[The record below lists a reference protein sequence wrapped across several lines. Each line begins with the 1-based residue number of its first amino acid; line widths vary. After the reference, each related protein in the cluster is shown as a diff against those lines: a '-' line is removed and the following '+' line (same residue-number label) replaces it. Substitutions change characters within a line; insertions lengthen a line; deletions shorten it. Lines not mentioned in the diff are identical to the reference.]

1 MKRPILTATI
11 GFLIGILGG
20 LYLNMVLFIFLFNLT
35 ILIARYIQDKKIIRI
50 IKLWLNK
57 SVIILLIVTAVF
69 GYWYIYYI
77 ENTYK
82 KIYILSGK
90 VEIEGIVVSEPI
102 INEYNKTYELKVHKI
117 NNKKISPKKFS
128 FIVDKKQ
135 KDLEYG
141 ACIYCTGE
149 YIKPN
154 SRRNFKGFSYE
165 NYLKTKKNY
174 GTIRAIE
181 KSKTKY
187 KNRISIVRRLSYRLK
202 MKIINSTGTIFTKED
217 EEGVVLGIILGNTE
231 NITDETKDVFSGS
244 SLSHLLAVSGAHISY
259 IVLGLTTFFRK
270 LRITKKINYILT
282 AILLIF
288 YLFVIG
294 FTASATRAVIMTIF
308 LLLQIVFCRKQD
320 LATTISFSLCI
331 ILLENPYKILDVGLL
346 LSYLGT
352 LGIIII
358 FNKIKSKDK
367 KMMDKLKDMCILTIS
382 AQVLIL
388 PVMAICFNT
397 ISFTF
402 IISNLIAS
410 IIIGP
415 IIIFGFILILI
426 SFFNMHI
433 SKIFAKPYIVLLKV
447 LINVANYSSMIP
459 ISRIYVRTPYIISI
473 ILYYLFIAILIIIF
487 EIQKSN
493 RKFIKEKFQSI
504 LTCIK
509 YKILKNKKSL
519 CVCIALII
527 LISIFIN
534 QIPSGLKIYFIDV
547 GQGDSTLIVT
557 PLNKTI
563 LIDGGGNEN
572 SNVGKNILL
581 PYLLDRR
588 IRKLDYVFISHF
600 DTDHVRWNIIF
611 NETYKNQAYYYY

>member
-35 ILIARYIQDKKIIRI
+35 IVIARYIQDKKIIRI

-57 SVIILLIVTAVF
+57 SVIILLIVTVVF
-69 GYWYIYYI
+69 GYGYIYYI

-82 KIYILSGK
+82 KIYMLSGK

-187 KNRISIVRRLSYRLK
+187 KNKISIVRRLSYRLK
-202 MKIINSTGTIFTKED
+202 MKIINSTGTIFTKE

-231 NITDETKDVFSGS
+231 NITDETKDAFSGS

-270 LRITKKINYILT
+270 LRIPKKINYILT

-288 YLFVIG
+288 YLFVID

-367 KMMDKLKDMCILTIS
+367 KLIDKLKDMCILTIS

-426 SFFNMHI
+426 SFFNMYI

-447 LINVANYSSMIP
+447 LINVANYSSKIP
-459 ISRIYVRTPYIISI
+459 ISRIYVKTPYMISI

-493 RKFIKEKFQSI
+493 RKFIKEKLQSI

-527 LISIFIN
+527 FISIFIN

-563 LIDGGGNEN
+563 LIDGGGNES

-611 NETYKNQAYYYY
+611 NGTYKNQAYYYY

>member
-35 ILIARYIQDKKIIRI
+35 IVIARYIQDKKIIRI

-69 GYWYIYYI
+69 GYGYIYYI

-82 KIYILSGK
+82 KIYMLSGK

-141 ACIYCTGE
+141 ACIYCKGE

-187 KNRISIVRRLSYRLK
+187 KNKISIVRRLSYRLK
-202 MKIINSTGTIFTKED
+202 MKIINSTGTIFTKE

-231 NITDETKDVFSGS
+231 NITDETKDAFSGS

-259 IVLGLTTFFRK
+259 IALGLTTFFRK
-270 LRITKKINYILT
+270 LRIPKKINYILT

-288 YLFVIG
+288 YLFVID

-367 KMMDKLKDMCILTIS
+367 KLIDKLKDMCILTIS

-426 SFFNMHI
+426 SFFNMYI

-447 LINVANYSSMIP
+447 LINVANYSSKIP
-459 ISRIYVRTPYIISI
+459 ISRIYVKTPYMISI

-493 RKFIKEKFQSI
+493 RKFIKEKLQSI

-534 QIPSGLKIYFIDV
+534 QIPSVLKIYFIDV

-563 LIDGGGNEN
+563 LIDGGGNES

-611 NETYKNQAYYYY
+611 NGTYKNQAYYYH

>member
-35 ILIARYIQDKKIIRI
+35 IVIARYIQDKKIIRI

-69 GYWYIYYI
+69 GYGYIYYI

-82 KIYILSGK
+82 KIYMLSGK

-187 KNRISIVRRLSYRLK
+187 KNKISIVRRLSYRLK
-202 MKIINSTGTIFTKED
+202 MKIINSTGTIFTKE

-231 NITDETKDVFSGS
+231 NITDETKDAFSGS

-270 LRITKKINYILT
+270 LRIPKKINYILT

-288 YLFVIG
+288 YLFVID

-367 KMMDKLKDMCILTIS
+367 KLIDKLKDMCILTIS
-382 AQVLIL
+382 AQILIL

-426 SFFNMHI
+426 SFFNMYI

-447 LINVANYSSMIP
+447 LINVANYSSKIP
-459 ISRIYVRTPYIISI
+459 ISRIYVKTPYMISI
-473 ILYYLFIAILIIIF
+473 ILYYLLQF
-487 EIQKSN
+487 
-493 RKFIKEKFQSI
+493 
-504 LTCIK
+504 
-509 YKILKNKKSL
+509 
-519 CVCIALII
+519 
-527 LISIFIN
+527 
-534 QIPSGLKIYFIDV
+534 
-547 GQGDSTLIVT
+547 
-557 PLNKTI
+557 
-563 LIDGGGNEN
+563 
-572 SNVGKNILL
+572 
-581 PYLLDRR
+581 
-588 IRKLDYVFISHF
+588 
-600 DTDHVRWNIIF
+600 
-611 NETYKNQAYYYY
+611 

>member
-35 ILIARYIQDKKIIRI
+35 IVIARYIQDKKIIRI

-69 GYWYIYYI
+69 GYGYIYYI

-82 KIYILSGK
+82 KIYMLSGK

-187 KNRISIVRRLSYRLK
+187 KNKISIVRRLSYRLK
-202 MKIINSTGTIFTKED
+202 MKIINSTGTIFTKE

-231 NITDETKDVFSGS
+231 NITDETKDAFSGS

-270 LRITKKINYILT
+270 LRIPKKINYILT
-282 AILLIF
+282 ANLLIF
-288 YLFVIG
+288 YLFVID

-367 KMMDKLKDMCILTIS
+367 KLIDKLKDMCILTIS

-426 SFFNMHI
+426 SFFNMYI

-447 LINVANYSSMIP
+447 LINVANYSSKIP
-459 ISRIYVRTPYIISI
+459 ISRIYVKTPYMISI

-493 RKFIKEKFQSI
+493 RKFIKEKLQSI
-504 LTCIK
+504 LTSIK

-563 LIDGGGNEN
+563 LIDGGGNES

-611 NETYKNQAYYYY
+611 NGTYKNQAYYYY

>member
-20 LYLNMVLFIFLFNLT
+20 LYLNMVLFIFLFDLT
-35 ILIARYIQDKKIIRI
+35 IVIARYIQDKKIIRI

-69 GYWYIYYI
+69 GYGYIYYI

-82 KIYILSGK
+82 KIYMLSGK

-187 KNRISIVRRLSYRLK
+187 KNKISIVRRLSYRLK
-202 MKIINSTGTIFTKED
+202 MKIINSTGTIFTKE

-231 NITDETKDVFSGS
+231 NITDETKDAFSGS

-270 LRITKKINYILT
+270 LRIPKKINYILT

-288 YLFVIG
+288 YLFVID

-367 KMMDKLKDMCILTIS
+367 KLIDKLKDMCILTIS
-382 AQVLIL
+382 AQILIL

-426 SFFNMHI
+426 SFFNMYI

-447 LINVANYSSMIP
+447 LINVANYSSKIP
-459 ISRIYVRTPYIISI
+459 ISRIYVKTPYMISI

-493 RKFIKEKFQSI
+493 RKFIKEKLQSI

-509 YKILKNKKSL
+509 HKILKNKKSL
-519 CVCIALII
+519 CVCIALVI

-611 NETYKNQAYYYY
+611 NGTYKNKAYYYY

>member
-35 ILIARYIQDKKIIRI
+35 IVIARYIQDKKIIRI

-69 GYWYIYYI
+69 GYGYIYYI

-82 KIYILSGK
+82 KIYMLSGK
-90 VEIEGIVVSEPI
+90 VEIEGIVVSEHI

-187 KNRISIVRRLSYRLK
+187 KNKISIVRRLSYRLK
-202 MKIINSTGTIFTKED
+202 MKIINSTGTIFTKE

-231 NITDETKDVFSGS
+231 NITDETKDAFSGS

-270 LRITKKINYILT
+270 LRIPKKINYILT

-288 YLFVIG
+288 YLFVID

-320 LATTISFSLCI
+320 LVTTISFSLCI

-367 KMMDKLKDMCILTIS
+367 KLIDKLKDMCILTIS
-382 AQVLIL
+382 AQILIL

-426 SFFNMHI
+426 SFFNMYI

-447 LINVANYSSMIP
+447 LINVANYSSKIP
-459 ISRIYVRTPYIISI
+459 ISRIYVKTPYMISI

-493 RKFIKEKFQSI
+493 RKFIKEKLQSI

-563 LIDGGGNEN
+563 LIDGGGNES

-611 NETYKNQAYYYY
+611 NGTYKNQAYYYY

>member
-20 LYLNMVLFIFLFNLT
+20 LYLNMVLFIFLFDLT
-35 ILIARYIQDKKIIRI
+35 IVIARYIQDKKIIRI

-69 GYWYIYYI
+69 GYGYIYYI

-82 KIYILSGK
+82 KIYMLSGK

-187 KNRISIVRRLSYRLK
+187 KNKISIVRRLSYRLK
-202 MKIINSTGTIFTKED
+202 MKIINSTGTIFTKE

-231 NITDETKDVFSGS
+231 NITDETKDAFSGS

-415 IIIFGFILILI
+415 IIILGFILILI
-426 SFFNMHI
+426 SFFNMYI

-459 ISRIYVRTPYIISI
+459 ISRIYVRTPYMISI

-534 QIPSGLKIYFIDV
+534 KIPSCLKIYFIDV

-611 NETYKNQAYYYY
+611 NGTYKNQAYYYY

>member
-1 MKRPILTATI
+1 MERPILTATI

-35 ILIARYIQDKKIIRI
+35 IVIARYIQDKKIIRI

-69 GYWYIYYI
+69 GYGYIYYI

-82 KIYILSGK
+82 KIYMLSGK

-187 KNRISIVRRLSYRLK
+187 KNKISIVRRLSYRLK
-202 MKIINSTGTIFTKED
+202 MKIINSTGTIFTKE
-217 EEGVVLGIILGNTE
+217 EGVVLGIILGNTE
-231 NITDETKDVFSGS
+231 NITDETKDAFSGS

-270 LRITKKINYILT
+270 LRISKKINYILT

-288 YLFVIG
+288 YLFVID

-367 KMMDKLKDMCILTIS
+367 KLIDKLKDMCILTIS
-382 AQVLIL
+382 AQILIL

-426 SFFNMHI
+426 SFFNMYI

-447 LINVANYSSMIP
+447 LINVANYSSKIP
-459 ISRIYVRTPYIISI
+459 ISRIYVKTPYMISI

-493 RKFIKEKFQSI
+493 RKFIKEKLQSI

-611 NETYKNQAYYYY
+611 NGTYKNKAYHYY

>member
-35 ILIARYIQDKKIIRI
+35 IVIARYIQDKKIIRI

-69 GYWYIYYI
+69 GYGYIYYI

-82 KIYILSGK
+82 KIYMLSGK

-165 NYLKTKKNY
+165 NYLKIKKNY

-187 KNRISIVRRLSYRLK
+187 KNKISIVRRLSYRLK
-202 MKIINSTGTIFTKED
+202 MKIINSTGTIFTKE

-231 NITDETKDVFSGS
+231 NITDETKDAFSGS

-270 LRITKKINYILT
+270 LRISKKINYILT

-352 LGIIII
+352 LGITII

-367 KMMDKLKDMCILTIS
+367 KLIDKLKDMCILTIS

-426 SFFNMHI
+426 SFFNMYI

-447 LINVANYSSMIP
+447 LINVANYSSKIP
-459 ISRIYVRTPYIISI
+459 ISRIYVKTPYMISI

-493 RKFIKEKFQSI
+493 RKFIKEKLQSI

-611 NETYKNQAYYYY
+611 NGKYKNKAYYYY

>member
-69 GYWYIYYI
+69 GYGYIYYI

-82 KIYILSGK
+82 KIYMLSGK

-187 KNRISIVRRLSYRLK
+187 KNKISIVRRLSYRLK
-202 MKIINSTGTIFTKED
+202 MKIINSAGTIFTKE

-231 NITDETKDVFSGS
+231 NITDETKDAFSGS

-270 LRITKKINYILT
+270 LRIPKKINYILT

-288 YLFVIG
+288 YLFVID

-367 KMMDKLKDMCILTIS
+367 KLIDKLKDMCILTIS

-402 IISNLIAS
+402 IIPNLIAS

-426 SFFNMHI
+426 SFFNMYI

-447 LINVANYSSMIP
+447 LINVANYSSKIP
-459 ISRIYVRTPYIISI
+459 ISRIYVKTPYMISI

-493 RKFIKEKFQSI
+493 RKFIKEKLQSI

-519 CVCIALII
+519 CICIALVI

-534 QIPSGLKIYFIDV
+534 KIPSGLKIYFIDV

-611 NETYKNQAYYYY
+611 NGTYKNKAYYYY

>member
-35 ILIARYIQDKKIIRI
+35 IVIARYIQDKKIIRI

-69 GYWYIYYI
+69 GYGYIYYI

-82 KIYILSGK
+82 KIYMISGK

-187 KNRISIVRRLSYRLK
+187 KNKISITRRLSYRLK
-202 MKIINSTGTIFTKED
+202 MKIINSTGTIFTKE

-231 NITDETKDVFSGS
+231 NITDETKDAFSGS

-270 LRITKKINYILT
+270 LRIPKKINYILT

-288 YLFVIG
+288 YLFVID

-367 KMMDKLKDMCILTIS
+367 KLIDKLKDMCILTIS
-382 AQVLIL
+382 AQILIL

-426 SFFNMHI
+426 SFFNMYI

-447 LINVANYSSMIP
+447 LINVANYSSKIP
-459 ISRIYVRTPYIISI
+459 ISRIYVKTPYMISI

-493 RKFIKEKFQSI
+493 RKFIKEKLQSI

-519 CVCIALII
+519 CICIALVI

-534 QIPSGLKIYFIDV
+534 KIPSGLKIYFIDV

-611 NETYKNQAYYYY
+611 NGTYKNKAYYYY

>member
-1 MKRPILTATI
+1 MKRPIITATI

-69 GYWYIYYI
+69 GYGYIYYI

-82 KIYILSGK
+82 KIYMLSGK

-187 KNRISIVRRLSYRLK
+187 KNKISIVRRLSYRLK
-202 MKIINSTGTIFTKED
+202 MKIINSTGTIFTKE

-231 NITDETKDVFSGS
+231 NITDETKDAFSGS

-426 SFFNMHI
+426 SFFNMYI

-459 ISRIYVRTPYIISI
+459 ISRIYVRTPYMISI

-534 QIPSGLKIYFIDV
+534 KIPSCLKIYFIDV

-611 NETYKNQAYYYY
+611 NGTYKNQAYYYY

>member
-35 ILIARYIQDKKIIRI
+35 IVIARYIQDKKIIRI

-57 SVIILLIVTAVF
+57 SVIILLIVTVVF
-69 GYWYIYYI
+69 GYGYIYYI

-82 KIYILSGK
+82 KIYMLSGK

-187 KNRISIVRRLSYRLK
+187 KNKISIVRRLSYSLK
-202 MKIINSTGTIFTKED
+202 MKIINSTGTIFTKE
-217 EEGVVLGIILGNTE
+217 EEGGVLGIILGNTE
-231 NITDETKDVFSGS
+231 NITDETKDAFSGS

-270 LRITKKINYILT
+270 LRIPKKINYILT

-288 YLFVIG
+288 YLFVID

-367 KMMDKLKDMCILTIS
+367 KLIDKLKDMCILTIS

-426 SFFNMHI
+426 SFFNMYI

-447 LINVANYSSMIP
+447 LINVANYSSKIP
-459 ISRIYVRTPYIISI
+459 ISRIYVKTPYMISI

-493 RKFIKEKFQSI
+493 RKFIKEKLQSI

-527 LISIFIN
+527 FISIFIN

-563 LIDGGGNEN
+563 LIDGGGNES

-611 NETYKNQAYYYY
+611 NGTYKNQAYYYY

>member
-1 MKRPILTATI
+1 MERPILTATI

-35 ILIARYIQDKKIIRI
+35 IVIARYIQDKKIIRI

-69 GYWYIYYI
+69 GYGYIYYI

-82 KIYILSGK
+82 KIYMLSGK

-187 KNRISIVRRLSYRLK
+187 KNKISIVRRLSYRLK
-202 MKIINSTGTIFTKED
+202 MKIINSTGTIFTKE

-231 NITDETKDVFSGS
+231 NITDETKDAFSGS

-270 LRITKKINYILT
+270 LRISKKINYILT

-288 YLFVIG
+288 YLFVID

-367 KMMDKLKDMCILTIS
+367 KLIDKLKDMCILTIS
-382 AQVLIL
+382 AQILIL

-426 SFFNMHI
+426 SFFNMYI

-447 LINVANYSSMIP
+447 LINVANYSSKIP
-459 ISRIYVRTPYIISI
+459 ISRIYVKTPYMISI

-493 RKFIKEKFQSI
+493 RKFIKEKLQSI

-611 NETYKNQAYYYY
+611 NGTYKNKAYHYY

>member
-69 GYWYIYYI
+69 GYGYIYYI

-82 KIYILSGK
+82 KIYMLSGK

-202 MKIINSTGTIFTKED
+202 MKIINSTGTIFTKE
-217 EEGVVLGIILGNTE
+217 EGVVLGIILGNTE
-231 NITDETKDVFSGS
+231 NITDETKDAFSGS

>member
-69 GYWYIYYI
+69 GYGYIYYI

-82 KIYILSGK
+82 KIYMLSGK

-141 ACIYCTGE
+141 ACIYCTVE

-187 KNRISIVRRLSYRLK
+187 KNKISIVRRLSYRLK
-202 MKIINSTGTIFTKED
+202 MKIINSTGTIFTKE

-231 NITDETKDVFSGS
+231 NITDETKDAFSGS

-270 LRITKKINYILT
+270 LRIPKKINYILT
-282 AILLIF
+282 AILLIL
-288 YLFVIG
+288 YLFVID

-473 ILYYLFIAILIIIF
+473 ILYYLFIAILIITF

>member
-35 ILIARYIQDKKIIRI
+35 IVIARYIQDKKIIRI

-69 GYWYIYYI
+69 GYGYIYYI

-82 KIYILSGK
+82 KIYMLSGK

-187 KNRISIVRRLSYRLK
+187 KNKISIVRRLSYRLK
-202 MKIINSTGTIFTKED
+202 MKIINSAGTIFTKE

-231 NITDETKDVFSGS
+231 NITDETKDAFSGS

-270 LRITKKINYILT
+270 LRIPKKINYILT

-288 YLFVIG
+288 YLFVID

-367 KMMDKLKDMCILTIS
+367 KLIDKLKDMCILTIS

-402 IISNLIAS
+402 IIPNLIAS

-426 SFFNMHI
+426 SFFNMYI

-447 LINVANYSSMIP
+447 LINVANYSSKIP
-459 ISRIYVRTPYIISI
+459 ISRIYVKTPYMISI

-493 RKFIKEKFQSI
+493 RKFIKEKLQSI

-519 CVCIALII
+519 CICIALVI

-534 QIPSGLKIYFIDV
+534 KIPSCLKIYFIDV

-611 NETYKNQAYYYY
+611 NGTYKNQAYYYY

>member
-11 GFLIGILGG
+11 GFLIGILWG

-69 GYWYIYYI
+69 GYGYIYYI

-82 KIYILSGK
+82 KIYMLSGK

-202 MKIINSTGTIFTKED
+202 MKIINSTGTIFTKE
-217 EEGVVLGIILGNTE
+217 EGVVLGIILGNTE
-231 NITDETKDVFSGS
+231 NITDETKDAFSGS

-426 SFFNMHI
+426 SFFNMYI

-459 ISRIYVRTPYIISI
+459 ISRIYVRTPYMISI

-534 QIPSGLKIYFIDV
+534 KIPSCLKIYFIDV

-611 NETYKNQAYYYY
+611 NGTYKNQAYYYY

>member
-35 ILIARYIQDKKIIRI
+35 IVIARYIQDKKIIRI

-57 SVIILLIVTAVF
+57 SVIILLIVTVVF
-69 GYWYIYYI
+69 GYGYIYYI

-82 KIYILSGK
+82 KIYMLSGK

-187 KNRISIVRRLSYRLK
+187 KNKISIVRRLSYRLK
-202 MKIINSTGTIFTKED
+202 MKIINSTGTIFTKE
-217 EEGVVLGIILGNTE
+217 EEGGVLGIILGNTE
-231 NITDETKDVFSGS
+231 NITDETKDAFSGS

-270 LRITKKINYILT
+270 LRIPKKINYILT

-288 YLFVIG
+288 YLFVID

-367 KMMDKLKDMCILTIS
+367 KLIDKLKDMCILTIS

-426 SFFNMHI
+426 SFFNMYI

-447 LINVANYSSMIP
+447 LINVANYSSKIP
-459 ISRIYVRTPYIISI
+459 ISRIYVKTPYMISI

-493 RKFIKEKFQSI
+493 RKFIKEKLQSI

-527 LISIFIN
+527 FISIFIN

-563 LIDGGGNEN
+563 LIDGGGNES

-611 NETYKNQAYYYY
+611 NGTYKNQAYYYY

>member
-69 GYWYIYYI
+69 GYGYIYYI

-82 KIYILSGK
+82 KIYMLSGK

-187 KNRISIVRRLSYRLK
+187 KNKISIVRRLSYRLK
-202 MKIINSTGTIFTKED
+202 MKIINSTGTIFTKE

-231 NITDETKDVFSGS
+231 NITDETKDAFSGS

-459 ISRIYVRTPYIISI
+459 ISRIYVRTPYMISI

>member
-69 GYWYIYYI
+69 GYGYIYYI

-82 KIYILSGK
+82 KIYMLSGK

-141 ACIYCTGE
+141 ACIYCTVE

-187 KNRISIVRRLSYRLK
+187 KNKISIVRRLSYRLK
-202 MKIINSTGTIFTKED
+202 MKIINSTGTIFTKE
-217 EEGVVLGIILGNTE
+217 EGVVLGIILGNTE
-231 NITDETKDVFSGS
+231 NITDETKDAFSGS

-270 LRITKKINYILT
+270 LRIPKKINYILT
-282 AILLIF
+282 AILLIL
-288 YLFVIG
+288 YLFVID

-447 LINVANYSSMIP
+447 LINVANYSSMIT

-473 ILYYLFIAILIIIF
+473 ILYYLFIAILIITF

>member
-69 GYWYIYYI
+69 GYGYIYYI

-82 KIYILSGK
+82 KIYMLSGK

-187 KNRISIVRRLSYRLK
+187 KNKISIVRRLSYRLK
-202 MKIINSTGTIFTKED
+202 MKIINSTGTIFTKE

-231 NITDETKDVFSGS
+231 NITDETKDAFSGS

-270 LRITKKINYILT
+270 LRIPKKINYILT
-282 AILLIF
+282 AILLIL
-288 YLFVIG
+288 YLFVID

-308 LLLQIVFCRKQD
+308 LLLQIVVCRKQD

-519 CVCIALII
+519 CVCIALIM

-534 QIPSGLKIYFIDV
+534 KIPSGLKIYFIDV

-611 NETYKNQAYYYY
+611 NGTYKNQAYYYY

>member
-35 ILIARYIQDKKIIRI
+35 IVIARYIQDKKIIRI

-69 GYWYIYYI
+69 GYGYIYYI

-82 KIYILSGK
+82 KIYMLSGK

-165 NYLKTKKNY
+165 NYLKIKKNY

-187 KNRISIVRRLSYRLK
+187 KNKISIVRRLSYRLK
-202 MKIINSTGTIFTKED
+202 MKIINSTGTIFTKE

-231 NITDETKDVFSGS
+231 NITDETKDAFSGS

-270 LRITKKINYILT
+270 LRISKKINYILT

-352 LGIIII
+352 LGITII

-367 KMMDKLKDMCILTIS
+367 KLIDKLKDMCILTIS

-426 SFFNMHI
+426 SFFNIHI

-447 LINVANYSSMIP
+447 LINVANYSSKIP
-459 ISRIYVRTPYIISI
+459 ISRIYVKTPYMISI

-493 RKFIKEKFQSI
+493 RKFIKEKLQSI

-611 NETYKNQAYYYY
+611 NGTYKNKAYYYY

>member
-57 SVIILLIVTAVF
+57 SVIILLIVTAIL
-69 GYWYIYYI
+69 GYGYIYHI

-82 KIYILSGK
+82 KIYMLSGK
-90 VEIEGIVVSEPI
+90 VEIEGIVVSEPK
-102 INEYNKTYELKVHKI
+102 INEYNKIYELKVHKI

-141 ACIYCTGE
+141 ACVYCTGE

-187 KNRISIVRRLSYRLK
+187 KNKISIVRRLSYRLK
-202 MKIINSTGTIFTKED
+202 MKIINSAETIFTKED
-217 EEGVVLGIILGNTE
+217 EGVVLGIILGNTE
-231 NITDETKDVFSGS
+231 NIADETKDAFSGS

-367 KMMDKLKDMCILTIS
+367 KLIDKLKDMCILTIS
-382 AQVLIL
+382 AQILIL

-426 SFFNMHI
+426 SFFNIHI
-433 SKIFAKPYIVLLKV
+433 SKIFAKSYIILLKV

-459 ISRIYVRTPYIISI
+459 ISRIYVKTPYMISI

-493 RKFIKEKFQSI
+493 RKFIKGKLQII

-519 CVCIALII
+519 CVCIALVI

-534 QIPSGLKIYFIDV
+534 QIPTGLKIYFIDV

-563 LIDGGGNEN
+563 LVDGGGNES

-611 NETYKNQAYYYY
+611 NGKYKNKAYYYY

>member
-20 LYLNMVLFIFLFNLT
+20 LYLNMVLFIFLLNLT
-35 ILIARYIQDKKIIRI
+35 ILIVRYIQNKKIIRI

-57 SVIILLIVTAVF
+57 SVIILLIVTVVF
-69 GYWYIYYI
+69 GYGYIYYI

-82 KIYILSGK
+82 KIYMLSGK

-117 NNKKISPKKFS
+117 NNKKISPKKIS

-202 MKIINSTGTIFTKED
+202 MKIINSTGTIFTKE

-231 NITDETKDVFSGS
+231 NITDETKDAFSGS

-288 YLFVIG
+288 YLFIIG

-331 ILLENPYKILDVGLL
+331 ILFENPYKILDVGLL

-367 KMMDKLKDMCILTIS
+367 KMTDKLKDMCILTIS

-459 ISRIYVRTPYIISI
+459 ISRIYVRTPYMISI
-473 ILYYLFIAILIIIF
+473 IWYYLFIAILIIIF

-534 QIPSGLKIYFIDV
+534 KIPSGLKIYFIDV

>member
-35 ILIARYIQDKKIIRI
+35 IVIARYIQDKKIIRI

-69 GYWYIYYI
+69 GYGYIYYI

-82 KIYILSGK
+82 KIYMLSGK

-187 KNRISIVRRLSYRLK
+187 KNKISIVRRLSYSLK
-202 MKIINSTGTIFTKED
+202 MKIINSTGTIFTKE

-231 NITDETKDVFSGS
+231 NITDETKDAFSGS

-270 LRITKKINYILT
+270 LRIPKKINYILT

-288 YLFVIG
+288 YLFVID

-367 KMMDKLKDMCILTIS
+367 KLIDKLKDMCILTIS
-382 AQVLIL
+382 AQILIL

-426 SFFNMHI
+426 SFFNMYI
-433 SKIFAKPYIVLLKV
+433 SKIFAKLYIVLLKV
-447 LINVANYSSMIP
+447 LINVANYSSKIP
-459 ISRIYVRTPYIISI
+459 ISRIYVKTPYMISI

-493 RKFIKEKFQSI
+493 RKFIKEKLQSI

-509 YKILKNKKSL
+509 HKILKNKKSL
-519 CVCIALII
+519 CICIALVI

-611 NETYKNQAYYYY
+611 NGTYKNKAYYYY

>member
-1 MKRPILTATI
+1 MKTI
-11 GFLIGILGG
+11 
-20 LYLNMVLFIFLFNLT
+20 
-35 ILIARYIQDKKIIRI
+35 
-50 IKLWLNK
+50 
-57 SVIILLIVTAVF
+57 
-69 GYWYIYYI
+69 
-77 ENTYK
+77 
-82 KIYILSGK
+82 
-90 VEIEGIVVSEPI
+90 
-102 INEYNKTYELKVHKI
+102 
-117 NNKKISPKKFS
+117 
-128 FIVDKKQ
+128 
-135 KDLEYG
+135 
-141 ACIYCTGE
+141 
-149 YIKPN
+149 
-154 SRRNFKGFSYE
+154 
-165 NYLKTKKNY
+165 KNY

-187 KNRISIVRRLSYRLK
+187 KNKISIVRRLSYRLK
-202 MKIINSTGTIFTKED
+202 MKIINSTGTIFTKE

-231 NITDETKDVFSGS
+231 NITDETKDAFSGS

-270 LRITKKINYILT
+270 LRIPKKINYILT
-282 AILLIF
+282 AILLIL
-288 YLFVIG
+288 YLFVID

-534 QIPSGLKIYFIDV
+534 KIPSGLKIYFIDV

-611 NETYKNQAYYYY
+611 NGTYKNQAYYYY

>member
-69 GYWYIYYI
+69 GYVYIYYI

-82 KIYILSGK
+82 KIYMLSGK
-90 VEIEGIVVSEPI
+90 LEIEGIVVSEAK
-102 INEYNKTYELKVHKI
+102 INEYNKIYELKVHKI

-187 KNRISIVRRLSYRLK
+187 KNKISIVKRLSYSLK
-202 MKIINSTGTIFTKED
+202 MKIINSAETIFTKED
-217 EEGVVLGIILGNTE
+217 EGVVLGIILGNTE
-231 NITDETKDVFSGS
+231 NIADETKDAFSGS

-367 KMMDKLKDMCILTIS
+367 KLIDKLKDMCILTIS
-382 AQVLIL
+382 AQILIL

-426 SFFNMHI
+426 SFFNIHI
-433 SKIFAKPYIVLLKV
+433 SKIFAKPYIILLKV

-459 ISRIYVRTPYIISI
+459 ISRIYVKTPYMISI

-493 RKFIKEKFQSI
+493 RKFIKEKLQSI

-519 CVCIALII
+519 CICIALVI

-534 QIPSGLKIYFIDV
+534 QIPTGLKIYFIDV

-563 LIDGGGNEN
+563 LVDGGGNES

-611 NETYKNQAYYYY
+611 NGKYKNKAYYYY